1 MSERHETAWP
11 SSTAST
17 FEWHAALGPW
27 RWLILGTLGV
37 APNACGGR
45 AGTAD
50 TDRNISELQGQAGA
64 TAEQTPSPGA
74 GGTASGAPTLPVG
87 ATGPLGRAPAGPPR
101 SAYVVPA
108 CELASTLEGNWELC
122 TNGMLHRRALGS
134 CTSALPRAGIYAEL
148 QSLADPGV
156 DAGAQFECLVDDDCS
171 AAPHG
176 HCEIGQ
182 GGPYCA
188 YGCVTD
194 ADCGDSRVCLCGPF
208 IGECISADCSVD
220 GDCGGSSLC
229 GSYEREPSCG
239 GIQFGCQTPEDQCAG
254 NADCG
259 EFGYCV
265 REVMY
270 GNDGAA
276 VEAPYR
282 SCNTSLCVI
291 GRPFLIDG
299 AERLA
304 PCAVRQD
311 WYTADPSALP
321 LRALTAAS
329 EAVARGWLEQALMEH
344 ASVAS
349 FARFSLQLL
358 QLGAPAELVAA
369 AAAAMQDEIRHARA
383 CFELARR
390 HTTEDVGPGPL
401 VVDGALDQ
409 MDPASIVL
417 AAVREGCMGETVA
430 AIEASEALSHCE
442 DAAARAVLERIAIE
456 EGQHAELAWR
466 FVAWA
471 LETRPELAPRVRE
484 AFELEIAGAR
494 PGGASAAE
502 GVAAAD
508 RELARHGILSS
519 PLRAALRTR
528 VLAGVVA
535 PCAEALLAGAGW
547 QRPDASPTRSAPD
560 RHAGS

>member
-1 MSERHETAWP
+1 
-11 SSTAST
+11 
-17 FEWHAALGPW
+17 
-27 RWLILGTLGV
+27 
-37 APNACGGR
+37 
-45 AGTAD
+45 
-50 TDRNISELQGQAGA
+50 
-64 TAEQTPSPGA
+64 
-74 GGTASGAPTLPVG
+74 
-87 ATGPLGRAPAGPPR
+87 
-101 SAYVVPA
+101 
-108 CELASTLEGNWELC
+108 
-122 TNGMLHRRALGS
+122 MLHRSALGS

-148 QSLADPGV
+148 QSFAYPGV
-156 DAGAQFECLVDDDCS
+156 DAGVQFECLVDQDCS

-188 YGCVTD
+188 YGCLTD
-194 ADCGDSRVCLCGPF
+194 ADCGNSQVCYCGPF

-220 GDCGGSSLC
+220 SDCGGSSLC

-259 EFGYCV
+259 ELGYCV
-265 REVMY
+265 REVSY
-270 GNDGAA
+270 GNDGAGPA

-282 SCNTSLCVI
+282 SCNPGLCVI

-304 PCAVRQD
+304 PCTVRQD
-311 WYTADPSALP
+311 WYAAHPSALL
-321 LRALTAAS
+321 LRASPAPAS
-329 EAVARGWLEQALMEH
+329 DAVARGWLEQALMEH

-390 HTTEDVGPGPL
+390 HSSEDVGPGPL
-401 VVDGALDQ
+401 AVDGALDQ
-409 MDPASIVL
+409 MDPAGIVL
-417 AAVREGCMGETVA
+417 AAVREGCIGETVA
-430 AIEASEALSHCE
+430 AIEASEALSHC
-442 DAAARAVLERIAIE
+442 DDPAARAVLERITIE

-484 AFELEIAGAR
+484 VFALEIAGAAR
-494 PGGASAAE
+494 LGRASAAE

-508 RELARHGILSS
+508 RELARHGLLSS

-547 QRPDASPTRSAPD
+547 QRPDGYQTPSAPG
-560 RHAGS
+560 RRANS